1 MTRVSFFV
9 HDLGN
14 NPIVRAAPLA
24 QALAGHFDVEI
35 LGFLHGDQDV
45 YQPYRNLFEYRT
57 LRCPLD
63 MTRMLP
69 ALPRLA
75 AMATGDVIYACKPLV
90 PTLGAGLLASRF
102 SRRRPLLLDVEDDER
117 VPMGKSPRD
126 VLWRDVLKGWRHATA
141 WKYTLAIHGLVGC
154 AHAVTV
160 STSRLQARYGGTI
173 IRHGPDEH
181 TFDPALAPVQ
191 AEARRTFNLP
201 QDVPLALFAGMPQP
215 HKGFDVLRAALVD
228 PRCQAWH
235 LALAGPEGHEEFEAC
250 QVLLGPRCHYLGV
263 VPQSRM
269 PALLSAADVAPVPQ
283 LRVRFALS
291 QLPAKALEAMAMGC
305 PPIASRVSDLPEI
318 LGDGTRGWL
327 VEPGDPGDLAAALA
341 DAAARPDER
350 LRRGREAR
358 RWFLAHASRAAMTAV
373 LVPLVA
379 EAAEAWTRRH
389 LGSARR

>member
-1 MTRVSFFV
+1 MTRISFFV
-9 HDLGN
+9 HDLCN

-24 QALAGHFDVEI
+24 QALAGSFDVEI
-35 LGFLHGDQDV
+35 LGFLHGDRDV
-45 YQPYRNLFEYRT
+45 YAPYRDLFEYRT
-57 LRCPLD
+57 VRCPLD
-63 MTRMLP
+63 VTAMVSG
-69 ALPRLA
+69 LPRLA
-75 AMATGDVIYACKPLV
+75 AMATGEVIYACKPLV
-90 PTLGAGLLASRF
+90 PTFGAALIASRF
-102 SRRRPLLLDVEDDER
+102 GRRRPLLLDVEDDER
-117 VPMGKSPRD
+117 VPMGVTPGG

-141 WKYTLAIHGLVGC
+141 WKYTLAVHGLLGC
-154 AHAVTV
+154 AEAVTV
-160 STSRLQARYGGTI
+160 STSRLHARYGGTI
-173 IRHGPDEH
+173 VRHGPDEH
-181 TFDPALAPVQ
+181 TFDPAACPAK
-191 AEARRTFNLP
+191 AEARRAFNLP
-201 QDVPLALFAGMPQP
+201 PDVPLALFAGMPQP
-215 HKGFDVLRAALVD
+215 HKGFAVLRAALAD
-228 PRCQAWH
+228 PRCRDWH

-250 QVLLGPRCHYLGV
+250 QSRLGPRCHYLGV

-269 PALLSAADVAPVPQ
+269 PALLTAADVAPVPQ

-318 LGDGTRGWL
+318 LGDGARGWL
-327 VEPGDPGDLAAALA
+327 VEPGDPGSLAAALA
-341 DAAARPDER
+341 DAASRPDER